1 MPPVTSQPPRG
12 AVTKRIVSVAKI
24 VLMVLPIAWI
34 YPRLDWSAVA
44 ERTMHFGVVGF
55 FVAGSLLAL
64 TVVVNGCRWHE
75 LLRAH
80 EASPLPTRASL
91 IAQSFIALYLN
102 QLPGGVAGD
111 VVRAHRVRASVDGT
125 VTSMAVLVLERVCG
139 LVALLVL
146 ATIGA
151 LAMPSGSAAG
161 LDAYLK
167 VSAAATGLIALVGVG
182 APWAITRVRPIGA
195 LVARIPVFGA
205 MLGRVRVPT
214 RIAPMLLA
222 LVFSCV
228 IHALTL
234 AVITTFVHT
243 MAPTAQLR
251 ALVAIAPLAMLL
263 TFVPLTPGG
272 FGQREAVF
280 VQLFGLAGVN
290 ANAAVAASLLWF
302 SSASL
307 SLVVGFVLAA
317 IERVRASAP
326 TS

>member
-1 MPPVTSQPPRG
+1 MPTVTSQPPRG
-12 AVTKRIVSVAKI
+12 AVTKRAVAVAKV

-34 YPRLDWSAVA
+34 YPRLDWSTVA
-44 ERTMHFGVVGF
+44 ERAMHFGVVGF
-55 FVAGSLLAL
+55 MLAGAVLAL
-64 TVVVNGCRWHE
+64 TVVLNGCRWHE

-80 EASPLPTRASL
+80 EASPLPPRASL

-111 VVRAHRVRASVDGT
+111 VVRAHRVRESVDGT

-139 LVALLVL
+139 LVALLLL

-151 LAMPSGSAAG
+151 LTMPAGSAAG
-161 LDAYLK
+161 IEAYLK
-167 VSAAATGLIALVGVG
+167 VSAAATGVIALLGVG
-182 APWAITRVRPIGA
+182 APWVITRVGPVGT
-195 LVARIPVFGA
+195 LVARVPVFGA

-214 RIAPMLLA
+214 RLGPMFSALA
-222 LVFSCV
+222 QSFL

-234 AVITTFVHT
+234 AVISMFVHT
-243 MAPTAQLR
+243 MAPGAPIR

-280 VQLFGLAGVN
+280 VQLFGLAGVS
-290 ANAAVAASLLWF
+290 ASEAVAASLLWF

-307 SLVVGFVLAA
+307 SLVIGFVLAA